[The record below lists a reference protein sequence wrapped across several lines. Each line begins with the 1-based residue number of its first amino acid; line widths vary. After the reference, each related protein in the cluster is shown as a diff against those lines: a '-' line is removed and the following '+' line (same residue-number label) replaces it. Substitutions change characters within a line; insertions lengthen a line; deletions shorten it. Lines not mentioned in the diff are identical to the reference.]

1 MISLL
6 IYKGIVC
13 VAVFVL
19 SLAVAAYSTLWERK
33 FAAFLQDR
41 KGPNRAGPWGLLQ
54 PLADGGKMFM
64 KEEIIPNVSNR
75 SLFIM
80 GPCLFMITAVMTSA
94 VIPWGKPVMVGGH
107 LYDIQITDINIGVIY
122 LLGVVSIGVYGI
134 MIGGWASN
142 NKFAL
147 LGAVRASSQMISYE
161 IAMGI
166 ALIALIISS
175 GGSLSVKDIIETQ
188 DKGWCNFVY
197 QPLGFLIFLI
207 CALAETNR
215 APFDLPECETELVG
229 GYHTEYSSMK
239 LGLFLFAEYI
249 NMFISSAI
257 MAGFYFGGYN
267 FPFANELY
275 SALGLEEGSWLIS
288 LIGFGAYFTKIFLF
302 ICLFMW
308 IRWTLPRFRYDQL
321 MNLGWK
327 TLLPLSLL
335 NLGLT
340 VLVELFIRK
349 TIPFHF

>member
-1 MISLL
+1 MTGFI
-6 IYKGIVC
+6 IYKAIMC
-13 VAVFVL
+13 VGVFVL
-19 SLAVAAYSTLWERK
+19 LLASAAYATLWERK

-41 KGPNRAGPWGLLQ
+41 KGPSRAGWGGLLQ
-54 PLADGGKMFM
+54 PVADGVKMFM

-75 SLFIM
+75 SLFIL
-80 GPCLFMITAVMTSA
+80 GPCLFMVTAVVTSS
-94 VIPWGKPVMVGGH
+94 VVPWAKPVTIGGQV
-107 LYDIQITDINIGVIY
+107 YDLQITDINIGVIY
-122 LLGVVSIGVYGI
+122 LLGVASIGVYGI

-161 IAMGI
+161 IPMGI

-175 GGSLSVKDIIETQ
+175 GGSLSLKEIVEGQDAGFANII
-188 DKGWCNFVY
+188 W
-197 QPLGFLIFLI
+197 QPLGFLIFFI

-249 NMFISSAI
+249 NMFISSAVI
-257 MAGFYFGGYN
+257 ATLYFGGYN
-267 FPFANELY
+267 FPFAHELY
-275 SALGLEEGSWLIS
+275 AKLGLADGSVWIS
-288 LIGFGAYFTKIFLF
+288 LIGFGALMTKIFGF

-327 TLLPLSLL
+327 TLLPLSLF
-335 NLGLT
+335 NLLLT
-340 VLVELFIRK
+340 VAIEYFRGNI
-349 TIPFHF
+349 HF

>member
-1 MISLL
+1 MIAFVLYKLLLCGIVFAISL
-6 IYKGIVC
+6 G
-13 VAVFVL
+13 
-19 SLAVAAYSTLWERK
+19 VAAYATLWERK

-41 KGPNRAGPWGLLQ
+41 VGPDRAGPFGLLQ
-54 PLADGGKMFM
+54 PLADGGKMFF
-64 KEEIIPNVSNR
+64 KEEIIPTVSNR
-75 SLFIM
+75 FLFILGPSLFM
-80 GPCLFMITAVMTSA
+80 LTALMTGA
-94 VIPWGKPVMVGGH
+94 VIPWGQDFVIDGKT
-107 LYDIQITDINIGVIY
+107 YSAQITDINIGVLY
-122 LLGVVSIGVYGI
+122 VFGVVSVGVYGI

-166 ALIALIISS
+166 SVIALIITS
-175 GGSLSVKDIIETQ
+175 GGTLSLREIVQQQ
-188 DKGWCNFVY
+188 DAGVANVVW
-197 QPLGFLIFLI
+197 QPLGFLIFFI

-215 APFDLPECETELVG
+215 APFDLPEAESELVG

-257 MAGFYFGGYN
+257 MSAFYFGGFN
-267 FPFANELY
+267 FPFAQELY
-275 SALGLEEGSWLIS
+275 HALGFEAGSIWITI
-288 LIGFGAYFTKIFLF
+288 IGFGAFFTKIVIF
-302 ICLFMW
+302 ICVFMW

-335 NLGLT
+335 NLAIT
-340 VLVELFIRK
+340 VVIEFVRGNL
-349 TIPFHF
+349 HF